1 MDEETRQKYWAQ
13 FVTNPILWKHQA
25 VELAHA
31 AKVLQELATQ
41 ATNTLIQESPPSGSP
56 EANRLLADM
65 SLTPVAY
72 MLAGFAIENAIKGL
86 LIERLGPVDPSGRDI
101 KNITREHDI
110 VSLAKDEFPELI
122 GRNVG
127 LLEKLNE
134 FVVWLG
140 RYPRPRTHTNYLKE
154 ELLIVSQNDW
164 SAYLN
169 LLSDVL
175 SKYGDQ

>member
-72 MLAGFAIENAIKGL
+72 MLAGFEPGVEVVRRQSAKARFAEA
-86 LIERLGPVDPSGRDI
+86 LISNKVFYKAGALSC
-101 KNITREHDI
+101 
-110 VSLAKDEFPELI
+110 SLE
-122 GRNVG
+122 
-127 LLEKLNE
+127 
-134 FVVWLG
+134 
-140 RYPRPRTHTNYLKE
+140 
-154 ELLIVSQNDW
+154 
-164 SAYLN
+164 
-169 LLSDVL
+169 
-175 SKYGDQ
+175 